1 MNRSKSKP
9 TSVLLALL
17 ILIAPLGLPA
27 GAKTRRQTPSQT
39 PGEQP
44 SQTPGQQPGQQA
56 KTNGAAGV
64 TPTPQTKKEWEL
76 HIDKREREQNGIR
89 VDEPKVYDDSM
100 LQQMLTAAQ
109 AKLAS
114 IQVLDQGVLVQKLG
128 AVSGA
133 SQQVSSFGL
142 SVQGPS
148 LPQTVT
154 TDKGATLA
162 TTNTQQATGS
172 SGTTQTVV
180 QSATPSTT
188 NVSQQS
194 AGTTNTLQTV
204 GGAATHDVVQTVA
217 QANPP
222 AVPAP
227 VVATSVPTSG
237 FSVASSDILNEQ
249 MQLTY
254 EIANLSMLLDGPL
267 SDRILDNGNVRL
279 VKPRVTLGFPITLT
293 PDKRYKNAVAVVEVE
308 VEKTSDAT
316 GQQVSIQTAGGH
328 ATTVI
333 QGGEPPA
340 VTALLPREKTYNV
353 ASITE
358 RNVSLGG
365 GVVTQVLGVSGSFLR
380 GNRTYY
386 LVKDQDTLALTFQPD
401 GEPAARQKVGF
412 LWQFRPVLG
421 QEYVQSGLKQTF
433 VQLAFPSNFS
443 QKSFGNVTVRTYW
456 RKYDRKKGVA
466 QQVIPGSLNE
476 SIVSQ
481 PITNYTLEHL
491 EPVNTSLEDLGNG
504 QMLVSLLGRFM
515 TGTYVRIGSQFLRPG
530 SPLASFE
537 YNLIRFVAPVG
548 DLATRQVAL
557 VARDGSET
565 PLEIKHLVPGPA
577 GGPKLVDKAP
587 PEIDND
593 VTVSTVDEANS
604 RVTVTL
610 KDQTHVTDLPPLV
623 MVIGGR
629 VYGYADAPLERDEKA
644 KTLSAVVP
652 TAWVVAHPEVTV
664 KPLFAPR
671 GFEDTKK
678 IIDDNPS
685 GRTESLLLF
694 QQEADKAKFI
704 LYGPRLGTLNVLYPT
719 GVTPTLVEAG
729 HGGKKLYIIELSRD
743 QLKSYKQLVMYRTDE
758 RPFVLPMPAVEFKE
772 PAKPKT
778 AGRVTVKDDQA
789 SIQADGLKDLVRVTF
804 EGRDVPFRI
813 SSDGKEIKLR
823 GLRALG
829 VTKTAGVRPLVLIY
843 RDSVSTVSLE
853 VVDTKVETVT
863 Q

>member
-1 MNRSKSKP
+1 MRFSKGKL
-9 TSVLLALL
+9 TAVLLASL
-17 ILIAPLGLPA
+17 IFIAPTCLPA
-27 GAKTRRQTPSQT
+27 GAKTRRQA
-39 PGEQP
+39 
-44 SQTPGQQPGQQA
+44 PGQQPGQQPA
-56 KTNGAAGV
+56 QPVGPVQRTRKD
-64 TPTPQTKKEWEL
+64 WEH
-76 HIDKREREQNGIR
+76 HIDARERGQNGIR

-114 IQVLDQGVLVQKLG
+114 MQVLDQNVLVQKLG
-128 AVSGA
+128 AISGA

-154 TDKGATLA
+154 TDKGATL
-162 TTNTQQATGS
+162 TTTENQETTGS
-172 SGTTQTVV
+172 NSTKQTVV
-180 QSATPSTT
+180 QSVTPSTT
-188 NVSQQS
+188 NETQL
-194 AGTTNTLQTV
+194 GTNTKNSLQTV
-204 GGAATHDVVQTVA
+204 GGAATQDVTRTLA

-227 VVATSVPTSG
+227 VVTTSVPTTG

-267 SDRILDNGNVRL
+267 SDRILTNRL
-279 VKPRVTLGFPITLT
+279 SGPDEFRDVKPRITLGFPITLT
-293 PDKRYKNAVAVVEVE
+293 PDKRHKDAVAVVEVE
-308 VEKTSDAT
+308 IEKTSDVTASLVDD
-316 GQQVSIQTAGGH
+316 GAGGKKMS
-328 ATTVI
+328 
-333 QGGEPPA
+333 GGEPPA

-358 RNVSLGG
+358 KNLSLSG
-365 GVVTQVLGVSGSFLR
+365 GVVTQVVGVSGSFLR

-386 LVKDQDTLALTFQPD
+386 LVKDQDTLALTFRPD
-401 GEPAARQKVGF
+401 GEPGARQKVGF

-421 QEYVQSGLKQTF
+421 QEYVRSGLKQTF
-433 VQLAFPSNFS
+433 VQIAFPSNLS
-443 QKSFGNVTVRTYW
+443 AASFGNVTVRTYW

-466 QQVIPGSLNE
+466 KEVKPDSLNE
-476 SIVSQ
+476 SITNL
-481 PITNYTLEHL
+481 PIANYTLDIK
-491 EPVNTSLEDLGNG
+491 PKFNNASLEDLGNG
-504 QMLVSLLGRFM
+504 QMLVNLFGRFL
-515 TGTYVRIGSQFLRPG
+515 TGTYVRLGSQFLRAG
-530 SPLASFE
+530 SPATNFE
-537 YNLIRFVAPVG
+537 YFRIQFVAPIS
-548 DLATRQVAL
+548 DLATKRVAL
-557 VARDGSET
+557 VARDGTET
-565 PLEIKHLVPGPA
+565 PLEIEHRVPDPA
-577 GGPKLVDKAP
+577 GGMKP
-587 PEIDND
+587 PIPMKPPVIDSE
-593 VTVSTVDEANS
+593 VTVSTVDEVNS
-604 RVTVTL
+604 RVTVKL
-610 KDQTHVTDLPPLV
+610 GDERSVTDLPPLV

-629 VYGYADAPLERDEKA
+629 VYGYSDAPLERDKD
-644 KTLSAVVP
+644 TLSAVVP
-652 TAWVVAHPEVTV
+652 TAWVVAHPDVTV

-671 GFEDTKK
+671 GFESTKK

-704 LYGPRLGTLNVLYPT
+704 LYGPRLDKLNVLYPT
-719 GVTPTLVEAG
+719 GVTPKPVETGA
-729 HGGKKLYIIELSRD
+729 GGKKIYIVELSRD
-743 QLKSYKQLVMYRTDE
+743 QLKTYKQLVMYRANE
-758 RPFVLPMPAVEFKE
+758 RPFVLPMPAIEFKE

-778 AGRVTVKDDQA
+778 AGRVTVKDDMA

-823 GLRALG
+823 GLSALG
-829 VTKTAGVRPLVLIY
+829 ITKTAGVRTLVLIY

-863 Q
+863 P